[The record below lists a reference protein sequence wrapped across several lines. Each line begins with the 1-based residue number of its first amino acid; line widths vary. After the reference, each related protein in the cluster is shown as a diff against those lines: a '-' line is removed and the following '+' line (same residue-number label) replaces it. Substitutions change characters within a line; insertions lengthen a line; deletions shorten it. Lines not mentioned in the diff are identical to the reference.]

1 MHALSKAALAGLSAL
16 LVFAAPASAAEV
28 RVMISGGF
36 TPAYSSLIPQFEAM
50 TGDKLVTIRGSSMGP
65 PPNSIPARLAAG
77 EAADVVIMVGEAL
90 QVLID
95 DGKIVPE
102 SRVDLAWSRIGMSV
116 KAGAPKPDIST
127 VDAFRRTLLNA
138 KSIGHSQSASGVYIS
153 TQLFEK
159 LGIPEAKSKAHPVG
173 GAAAAARG
181 EVELAFQQI
190 SELLP
195 VEGAELV
202 GPIPEEVQLISSYS
216 AGIPVDSKQPERAR
230 ALIAFLASPAAMPA
244 ILKTGMEEPGPGARR
259 LP

>member
-1 MHALSKAALAGLSAL
+1 MRTLFKATLAGVSAL
-16 LVFAAPASAAEV
+16 LISAAQAGAAEV

-36 TPAYSSLIPQFEAM
+36 TPAYTALGPGFEAA
-50 TGDKLVTIRGSSMGP
+50 TGNKLVTIRGSSMGP

-77 EAADVVIMVGEAL
+77 ESADVVIMVGEAL

-95 DGKIVPE
+95 QGRIVPD
-102 SRVDLAWSRIGMSV
+102 SRIDLAWSRIGMSV

-127 VDAFRRTLLNA
+127 MDAFRRTLLNA

-159 LGIPEAKSKAHPVG
+159 MGIPEAKAKAHPVG

-195 VEGAELV
+195 VEGADLV

-216 AGIPVDSKQPERAR
+216 AGIPVNSKNPEGAL
-230 ALIAFLASPAAMPA
+230 ALIRYLASPAAMPT
-244 ILKTGMEEPGPGARR
+244 ILNTGMEQPGPGARR
-259 LP
+259 PQ

>member
-1 MHALSKAALAGLSAL
+1 MRTLFKTMLAGLSAL
-16 LVFAAPASAAEV
+16 ALAGGPANAAEI

-36 TPAYSSLIPQFEAM
+36 TPAYTSLIPQFEAM

-95 DGKIVPE
+95 EGKIVPS
-102 SRVDLAWSRIGMSV
+102 SRIDLAWSRIGMSV

-127 VDAFRRTLLNA
+127 VAAFRQTLLNA

-181 EVELAFQQI
+181 EVELAFQQV

-195 VEGAELV
+195 IEGADFV
-202 GPIPEEVQLISSYS
+202 GPIPEAVQLISSYS
-216 AGIPVDSKQPERAR
+216 AGIPVNSTQPDRAR
-230 ALIAFLASPAAMPA
+230 TLINFLASPAAMPA

-259 LP
+259 P